1 MPNRDDPRSAAHHF
15 VLRCARD
22 TVEEGKMRISSVA
35 LAAAALLFGLPAA
48 RAQSLIVTEVEAP
61 GINCVFAPSCTI
73 TVNDS
78 VGFIPLPY
86 LAAPNAAFLQSRTV
100 PGAPGTPAAGKAGY
114 LYRISLTQAAGSAD
128 CLGGLVLNFGPALRL
143 PFRPGQLADVFV
155 ITGGGLGS
163 IGLKSATRFGDVIV
177 FDLAKG
183 LCLAGGPDM
192 HNTSFFF
199 GLAAETPTMTTPA
212 QIFSSGNPPLYS
224 VQARVPAH

>member
-1 MPNRDDPRSAAHHF
+1 MNGSSDP
-15 VLRCARD
+15 D
-22 TVEEGKMRISSVA
+22 QEDKMRMLSVVA
-35 LAAAALLFGLPAA
+35 GAAAALLFGLPAA
-48 RAQSLIVTEVEAP
+48 RAQPLIVAEVEAP
-61 GINCVFAPSCTI
+61 GINCVFAPSCII

-86 LAAPNAAFLQSRTV
+86 LTAPNTAFLQSRTV

-114 LYRISLTQAAGSAD
+114 LYRISLTQAAGTAD

-143 PFRPGQLADVFV
+143 PFKPGQLADVFV
-155 ITGGGLGS
+155 ITGGGLGT
-163 IGLKSATRFGDVIV
+163 IGLKSANRFGDVIV
-177 FDLAKG
+177 FELAKS

-199 GLAAETPTMTTPA
+199 GLAAEAASMTTSA
-212 QIFSSGNPPLYS
+212 QIFASGNPPLYT